1 MPRKH
6 IKYASQYTGLA
17 PNSSLTKYIRQ
28 LNFNYTFCHYW
39 YSLCGLYQFKHSNTT
54 SNKYTLAGFEGCS
67 LDYTFYYFML
77 NPGWTFDTH
86 FEEIAYKQLSENL
99 KYHLY
104 PHYDSES
111 QSSYS
116 GLLWKIAFF
125 FFFCFWGSMQNRL
138 KYFSFSP

>member
-1 MPRKH
+1 
-6 IKYASQYTGLA
+6 
-17 PNSSLTKYIRQ
+17 
-28 LNFNYTFCHYW
+28 
-39 YSLCGLYQFKHSNTT
+39 
-54 SNKYTLAGFEGCS
+54 
-67 LDYTFYYFML
+67 ML

-125 FFFCFWGSMQNRL
+125 FFLLLRKHAEQAKILFFFSL
-138 KYFSFSP
+138 KHPDLHGTQKQQDRELACQWDLQFHDGTLSLL